1 MMTLREFVERVNFY
15 EHFRVY
21 LSNKD
26 CLIYESYF
34 KIHSP
39 LNILEKSGCL
49 EITSDDDYWN
59 NNEYCDTALKTRALD
74 KETEVFLN
82 KFGDYQIVR
91 MECSLVRP
99 CRRDKD
105 DSDEFIDEQVV
116 EKSLLD
122 KEYLECFNLYIVP
135 STVYI
140 LDFKGEEAFL

>member
-21 LSNKD
+21 MSNKD

-39 LNILEKSGCL
+39 WSTLE
-49 EITSDDDYWN
+49 SDINNDYWDN
-59 NNEYCDTALKTRALD
+59 NDYCDTALKTKALD

-91 MECSLVRP
+91 MECSSVRP
-99 CRRDKD
+99 YRRDKD

-116 EKSLLD
+116 EKSLLG

-135 STVYI
+135 PTVYI
-140 LDFKGEEAFL
+140 SKETFYETV